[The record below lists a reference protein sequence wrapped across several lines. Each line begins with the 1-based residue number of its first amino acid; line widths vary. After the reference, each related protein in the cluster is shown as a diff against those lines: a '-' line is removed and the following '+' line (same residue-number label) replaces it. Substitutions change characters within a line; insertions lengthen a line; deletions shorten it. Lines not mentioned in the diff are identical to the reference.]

1 MNGWADKISRGSDLT
16 SDWHAFIY
24 QSSEPAFKRIYTHY
38 FHYFSFIGNK
48 KGFDAAL
55 TQDTINELFLYV
67 WENQERLPHVK
78 NHHNYLVT
86 SFLRRLYKDD
96 SIETEDVAGLTDLPD
111 SLVVPS
117 AETIHIYNNI
127 NSRHSEA
134 LLKVVNNL
142 PERQRLMIYQKFY
155 LGLSYNEIAESN
167 NVSINTVY
175 NTIYKAISN
184 LRNAINDEDILI
196 FSLASAFV
204 LFFLFFFR

>member
-1 MNGWADKISRGSDLT
+1 M
-16 SDWHAFIY
+16 
-24 QSSEPAFKRIYTHY
+24 
-38 FHYFSFIGNK
+38 
-48 KGFDAAL
+48 
-55 TQDTINELFLYV
+55 
-67 WENQERLPHVK
+67 PHVK